1 MLKLVHYVA
10 CPLLPK
16 VGYLLSVYVLTLAIS
31 KYIFVVWMHNHY
43 LVCLEGGNVVE
54 SEEYQELKECVP
66 LVDILVE
73 MEIHNESLV
82 LLCCAL
88 LCEREIGLTFSH
100 N

>member
-1 MLKLVHYVA
+1 
-10 CPLLPK
+10 
-16 VGYLLSVYVLTLAIS
+16 
-31 KYIFVVWMHNHY
+31 
-43 LVCLEGGNVVE
+43 VE